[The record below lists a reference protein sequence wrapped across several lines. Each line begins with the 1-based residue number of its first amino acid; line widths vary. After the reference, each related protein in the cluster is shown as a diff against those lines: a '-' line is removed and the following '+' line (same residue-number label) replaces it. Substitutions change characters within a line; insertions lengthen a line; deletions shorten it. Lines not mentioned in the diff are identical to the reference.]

1 VRGMAKEME
10 AEMLEMPEME
20 MPVVGRRQRSMT
32 LQEMCGTMRTWEAET
47 IAEASGGGGG
57 GAARRFVETRQR
69 CEWIHVVWSVRVGVE
84 VGVRD
89 L

>member
-1 VRGMAKEME
+1 MRGRKVRGMAKEME

-47 IAEASGGGGG
+47 IA
-57 GAARRFVETRQR
+57 RRFVETRQR